1 VTRVRLAAVG
11 LRFDGSRVATRAA
24 FAASIRATLDQLPP
38 AGAGATT
45 MVTFPEHTGLLA
57 MLGGDAGASA
67 RAALARGADSLTAL
81 TALAGAYGD
90 QLGHYARTFPTVDS
104 PGRLLHL
111 ATTDT
116 VVHLLVGTFAEVAR
130 ERQLWLTVGAA
141 LPAWERVTGASVAEL
156 MARASDHTDVATRA
170 FAYAA
175 TTSSVRNRNLVFA
188 PDGELVAVQ
197 DKAYLVPM
205 ERDAAGGLGL
215 DAVAVDDVAVAE
227 LPFARLA
234 SVISKDAW
242 MVDVNDRLDQ
252 LGAQLLV
259 QPEAFDRWD
268 EVDQGP
274 GPDGGPVTDLW
285 PPDKFQRGG
294 WWMVQRHPS
303 FLANVAPVLLGA
315 LGELRFDG
323 QPTVAVPAPAGAPGL
338 GLHGQP
344 PDEGWAAV
352 GPWWR
357 DPRAADDGDVL
368 AWADLELPERP
379 QPSPAAARLP
389 GAGPST
395 PVVDQGSLLAPHLM
409 SDGRHCLLTAVAG
422 GREGEQ
428 QVVVARSEGARWG
441 DPVPVAPAPSATPS
455 PFDRQWRPQLVVAQD
470 GAPVCVYLGFP
481 DESWDV
487 FAAVGGD
494 RGWGPPQRVDDADRL
509 AGVLRERGH
518 DTPVVIRDGADLVV
532 VWSDLRWPWV
542 LPQVRAA
549 RSTDDGRSWSA
560 SVRLDGGPT
569 DAAGVPHGERSP
581 AETLGQTATAAAST
595 GEGLVVAW
603 QERVRG
609 LGPRTWIVRQD
620 GGGWSAPI
628 RPPGDVEGPRWR
640 PAIAGL
646 GSSVWLV
653 EEVASPDGG
662 ARLDLRYS
670 RDAGRTW
677 SEPVPLDPDRCAGST
692 QRRAVVVPV
701 EADGAVVV
709 FEDDRAGRARI
720 HASCVEAGEPRGA
733 SWRIDDAPEEADAR
747 APTAVRRGDQLVVA
761 WQDTRGG
768 HERVRSLEGLLP
780 TSSGDDW
787 GRTRP
792 IAT

>member
-11 LRFDGSRVATRAA
+11 LRFDGARVATRAT
-24 FAASIRATLDQLPP
+24 FAASIRSTLDQVPP
-38 AGAGATT
+38 AAAGVATL
-45 MVTFPEHTGLLA
+45 VAFPEHTGLLA
-57 MLGGDAGASA
+57 MIGGDAGTSA
-67 RAALARGADSLTAL
+67 RAALARGEDSLTAL
-81 TALAGAYGD
+81 TALAVAYGD
-90 QLGHYARTFPTVDS
+90 QLGHYARRFPAVDS

-111 ATTDT
+111 ALTDT
-116 VVHLLVGTFAEVAR
+116 VVHLLVETFAEVAR
-130 ERQLWLTVGAA
+130 ERRLWLTVGAA
-141 LPAWERVTGASVAEL
+141 LPSWERVTGAPVAEL
-156 MARASDHTDVATRA
+156 TARSPEAGGADART

-175 TTSSVRNRNLVFA
+175 TTSTVRNRNLVFS
-188 PDGELVAVQ
+188 PEGTLVAVQ

-205 ERDAAGGLGL
+205 ERDAAAGLGL
-215 DAVAVDDVAVAE
+215 DAVAVDEVAVVE

-268 EVDQGP
+268 EADQGP

-294 WWMVQRHPS
+294 WWMVQRHQS

-323 QPTVAVPAPAGAPGL
+323 QPSVAVPAPAGAPGL

-344 PDEGWAAV
+344 ADEGWAAI
-352 GPWWR
+352 GPWRR
-357 DPRAADDGDVL
+357 DHDTEGGRDVL
-368 AWADLELPERP
+368 AWSDLELPARP
-379 QPSPAAARLP
+379 RPSPAAPRLP
-389 GAGPST
+389 MSGPST
-395 PVVDQGSLLAPHLM
+395 PIVGQGSLLAPHLTF
-409 SDGRHCLLTAVAG
+409 DGQRCLLAAVVG
-422 GREGEQ
+422 DDGVQR
-428 QVVVARSEGARWG
+428 VVVTTDAGAGWG
-441 DPVPVAPAPSATPS
+441 APFPVAPAPPATPP
-455 PFDRQWRPQLVVAQD
+455 PFDRQWRPQLVVAPD

-487 FAAVGGD
+487 FAVVGGD
-494 RGWGPPQRVDDADRL
+494 GGWGPPGRVDDADRL

-518 DTPVVIRDGADLVV
+518 DAPVVTRDGADLVV

-549 RSTDDGRSWSA
+549 RSTDGGRSWSP

-569 DAAGVPHGERSP
+569 DGEGDPLGERSP
-581 AETLGQTATAAAST
+581 AETLGQTAPAVAST
-595 GEGLVVAW
+595 EEGLVVAW

-609 LGPRTWIVRQD
+609 VGPRTWIVRQD
-620 GGGWSAPI
+620 AGGWSAPI
-628 RPPGDVEGPRWR
+628 RPPGDVDGPRWR
-640 PAIAGL
+640 PALAGL
-646 GSSVWLV
+646 GSTVWLV

-662 ARLDLRYS
+662 ARLDLRSS
-670 RDAGRTW
+670 RDAGRSW
-677 SEPVPLDPDRCAGST
+677 SEPVPLDPGRCTGST

-701 EADGAVVV
+701 DADSVVVV
-709 FEDDRAGRARI
+709 FEDDRTGRAGI
-720 HASCVEAGEPRGA
+720 HATRVAADEPPGA
-733 SWRIDDAPEEADAR
+733 SRRIDDAPEAADAR
-747 APTAVRRGDQLVVA
+747 APTAARRGDQLVVA

-768 HERVRSLEGLLP
+768 HERVRSLEAPLP
-780 TSSGDDW
+780 TSADEGW
-787 GRTRP
+787 
-792 IAT
+792 